1 MGRTFTHL
9 TLKQRM
15 QIKEMLDAG
24 YRKTDIAKAL
34 GIHNAT
40 IYREIERGSINGKY
54 NPNFSEETYRR
65 QLLGKGSKPILSL
78 DPELAEY
85 IAQLILIEKLSPA
98 QIVDVLRSSKRF
110 EKYPKSRNTIYN
122 AIDDGLIPGVTRND
136 LHSDTTTVFGG
147 GNIHVAK
154 WVRDI
159 LDIKDGDE
167 LNFEIIDGKLV
178 FSKGSCEMI

>member
-1 MGRTFTHL
+1 MSRTFRHL

-15 QIKEMLDAG
+15 QIKEMLDDG
-24 YRKTDIAKAL
+24 YRKADIAKAL
-34 GIHNAT
+34 GIHNTT
-40 IYREIERGSINGKY
+40 IYREIERGSINGEY
-54 NPNFSEETYRR
+54 NPNFSEESYKR
-65 QLLGKGSKPILSL
+65 QLLGKGAKPILSL

-98 QIVDVLRSSKRF
+98 RIVDVLQSSKKF
-110 EKYPKSRNTIYN
+110 ERYPKSRITIYN
-122 AIDDGLIPGVTRND
+122 AIDNGLIPGVTRND
-136 LHSDTTTVFGG
+136 LHSDTTTVFGD

-167 LNFEIIDGKLV
+167 LNFKIVDGTLV
-178 FSKGSCEMI
+178 FRKSSCKMI